1 LEPILENTQLRNAP
15 YKKNDIY
22 RILMS
27 LVNPSMQRKVHPTT
41 KRIVT
46 RILEDWW
53 EKLACNTPPMMF
65 TARYN
70 SMHSL
75 DSSSGPATPD
85 SVVQVHR
92 KDNAMTSSSLDMDTV
107 HL

>member
-1 LEPILENTQLRNAP
+1 
-15 YKKNDIY
+15 
-22 RILMS
+22 MS
-27 LVNPSMQRKVHPTT
+27 LVSPTMQRKVHPTT

-53 EKLACNTPPMMF
+53 EKLACNTPLVMF
-65 TARYN
+65 TARNN

-85 SVVQVHR
+85 GVVQVHR
-92 KDNAMTSSSLDMDTV
+92 KNNVMASSSLDMDVV